1 MPLNLLDDK
10 KASMNRRGIILYSKA
25 FHFGWKGTEIVK
37 MLCVTKSC
45 MDYRKFRIRYKYR
58 TYIGQY

>member
-1 MPLNLLDDK
+1 
-10 KASMNRRGIILYSKA
+10 MNRRGIILYSKA

-45 MDYRKFRIRYKYR
+45 MDYRKFRICYKYR